1 MPNVANVAQSVEQ
14 TLRKRPVEGSNPPVG
29 FFYLINLGAAPPGCP
44 TPERLAPAD
53 ILPAD

>member
-1 MPNVANVAQSVEQ
+1 
-14 TLRKRPVEGSNPPVG
+14 
-29 FFYLINLGAAPPGCP
+29 LGAAPPGCP

>member
-29 FFYLINLGAAPPGCP
+29 FFYFINLGAAPPGCP